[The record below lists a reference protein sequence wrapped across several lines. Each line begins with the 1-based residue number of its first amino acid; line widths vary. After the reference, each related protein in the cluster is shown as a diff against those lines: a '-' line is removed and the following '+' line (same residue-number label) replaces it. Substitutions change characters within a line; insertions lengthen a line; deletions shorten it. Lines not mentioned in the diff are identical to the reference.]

1 MMELRSR
8 DEQMD
13 NNKNENT
20 QTESEKVD
28 DEVSNTEIEQ
38 LTMDE
43 SAEEVGI

>member
-1 MMELRSR
+1 MTELRSR